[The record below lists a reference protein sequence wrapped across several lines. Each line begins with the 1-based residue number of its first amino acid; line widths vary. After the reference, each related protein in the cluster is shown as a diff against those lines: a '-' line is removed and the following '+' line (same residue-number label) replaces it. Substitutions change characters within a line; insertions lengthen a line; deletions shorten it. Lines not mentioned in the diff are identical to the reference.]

1 MTDRLGKWKLELDP
15 FSFEP
20 NYWDQFKSF
29 NYGCWVWFLR
39 FCNNSRR
46 VKIINKMKDKK
57 KNERSYCGISGYK
70 DFDIDIC
77 HASFEKYRAII
88 VNSEKRSEM
97 DYRTVVVFW
106 RRCLML
112 IL

>member
-1 MTDRLGKWKLELDP
+1 
-15 FSFEP
+15 
-20 NYWDQFKSF
+20 
-29 NYGCWVWFLR
+29 
-39 FCNNSRR
+39 
-46 VKIINKMKDKK
+46 MKDKK